1 LNSERAET
9 VRVGERLRAEVITS
23 LIEEFKKMSGG
34 QKRLDPEAFR
44 AIYTDLLRKAVR
56 GCCGLLEERD
66 FADIYF
72 HRQVIFLAH
81 FCEAINSAVSP
92 RFPYRLAI
100 VQLEREAAMSVVA
113 ISKSVLLRYFKT
125 MPAEKIFYFFAA
137 TEKDLL
143 ELRFEGA
150 NRFMS
155 PADVLKV
162 PGSEPPR

>member
-1 LNSERAET
+1 MNSERAET

-72 HRQVIFLAH
+72 HRQVIFFAL

-100 VQLEREAAMSVVA
+100 VQLEREMATSVVA
-113 ISKSVLLRYFKT
+113 VHKNVLRRYFKT